1 MTNFTFHVPNNAV
14 VVGLCAGRH
23 DMPVDEFIFPMEVDP
38 TDFEGMQHT
47 VDAFLDNRVGTHL
60 SNYGTR
66 FNDNEL
72 SDIEVTTGNHPLIV
86 YVTGLTACVAAVI
99 RGCVYRGIELTLM
112 HYDRTAGGYLPQ
124 VVVGNMGNWC
134 KPIYGSTRKEE

>member
-1 MTNFTFHVPNNAV
+1 MTNFTFHIPDNAV

-23 DMPVDEFIFPMEVDP
+23 DMPVGEFIFPTEVDP
-38 TDFEGMQHT
+38 TDFRAMSRT

-66 FNDNEL
+66 FNDNEM
-72 SDIEVTTGNHPLIV
+72 SDIEVVTGDRPLVV

-99 RGCVYRGIELTLM
+99 RGCVYRGIEPLRPHHRRLLA
-112 HYDRTAGGYLPQ
+112 AGGSWKHGKLVQ
-124 VVVGNMGNWC
+124 ADLRQHQKGGV
-134 KPIYGSTRKEE
+134 TDD

>member
-1 MTNFTFHVPNNAV
+1 MSNFAFHIPADAI

-23 DMPVDEFIFPMEVDP
+23 DMPVGEFIFQMEVAP

-47 VDAFLDNRVGTHL
+47 VDAFLDSRVGTHL
-60 SNYGTR
+60 SHYGTR
-66 FNDNEL
+66 FNDNEM
-72 SDIEVTTGNHPLIV
+72 SDIEVVTGDRPLVV

-112 HYDRTAGGYLPQ
+112 HYDRTTGDYLPQ